1 MQFFGFPINPSH
13 WAVDQL
19 FPVAPLTRLKERPSV
34 NAILVDITC
43 DSDGKVSKFIDLEDE
58 KEYLPLHP
66 VKKNEPY
73 FLGFFLIGAYQN
85 IMGDNHN
92 LFGRVNEA
100 HVFLEEDE
108 DDGFFIEDTIKGDRV
123 KDVLESVQFKSDML
137 CRLMKKHI
145 EKATKSDLVKPR
157 QGVKFM
163 EMYENSMQKKTYMEL
178 SKVPKR
184 KKKAQKK
191 QTGS

>member
-1 MQFFGFPINPSH
+1 MN
-13 WAVDQL
+13 AV
-19 FPVAPLTRLKERPSV
+19 
-34 NAILVDITC
+34 LVDITC

-73 FLGFFLIGAYQN
+73 FLGFFLIGAYQD

-123 KDVLESVQFKSDML
+123 KDVLEGVQFKSDML

-178 SKVPKR
+178 SKEPKK

-191 QTGS
+191 RTGS